1 MRKAARRLRVGGSAR
16 GLGRKAG
23 ARLTAAQP
31 AAQSVDPDLRT
42 RPLVVAVE
50 VAGVRC
56 RRQPRLARTFPVPD
70 RPVELALL
78 RPAVGDRAAI
88 RTQFSLIASGW
99 SVPEPDIAVV
109 PGSLRD
115 YATKHPASA
124 LLVVEVSNTSLK
136 QDRLSKSRI
145 YAAANIPEYWI
156 VNLRESVVE
165 VMRDPDPASALYRD
179 TRICTAGDAL
189 ELVALP
195 GARVAVA
202 ELLPARR

>member
-1 MRKAARRLRVGGSAR
+1 MSEFAPQQPEAPTRIPTSEYLRLIETGV
-16 GLGRKAG
+16 LGK
-23 ARLTAAQP
+23 
-31 AAQSVDPDLRT
+31 D
-42 RPLVVAVE
+42 
-50 VAGVRC
+50 
-56 RRQPRLARTFPVPD
+56 D
-70 RPVELALL
+70 RVELLGGVIVAMTPSDPMHATATMLATFALE
-78 RPAVGDRAAI
+78 RAVGDRAAI

-115 YATKHPASA
+115 YATAHPASA

-165 VMRDPDPASALYRD
+165 VMRDPDPATALYRD

-202 ELLPARR
+202 ELLPKRS

>member
-1 MRKAARRLRVGGSAR
+1 MSDFAPQQPEAPTRIPTAEYLRLIETGVLGKEDRVELLGGVIVAMTPSDPSHATATMRATFA
-16 GLGRKAG
+16 
-23 ARLTAAQP
+23 
-31 AAQSVDPDLRT
+31 
-42 RPLVVAVE
+42 
-50 VAGVRC
+50 
-56 RRQPRLARTFPVPD
+56 LAR
-70 RPVELALL
+70 
-78 RPAVGDRAAI
+78 AVGSRAAI
-88 RTQFSLIASGW
+88 RTQFSLIAGAW
-99 SVPEPDIAVV
+99 SVPEPDVAVV
-109 PGSLRD
+109 PGTLDD
-115 YATKHPASA
+115 YEHAHPTTAR
-124 LLVVEVSNTSLK
+124 LVVEVSNTSLK

-165 VMRDPDPASALYRD
+165 VMRDPDPATALYRD

>member
-1 MRKAARRLRVGGSAR
+1 MSEFAPQQPEAPTRIPTSEYLRLIETGV
-16 GLGRKAG
+16 LGRDDRVELLGGVIVAMTPSDPSH
-23 ARLTAAQP
+23 ATATMRATF
-31 AAQSVDPDLRT
+31 A
-42 RPLVVAVE
+42 
-50 VAGVRC
+50 
-56 RRQPRLARTFPVPD
+56 LAR
-70 RPVELALL
+70 
-78 RPAVGDRAAI
+78 AVGSRAAI
-88 RTQFSLIASGW
+88 RTQFSLIAGAW
-99 SVPEPDIAVV
+99 SVPEPDVAVV
-109 PGSLRD
+109 PGTLDD
-115 YATKHPASA
+115 YEHAHPTTA

-165 VMRDPDPASALYRD
+165 VMRDPDPATALYRD

-189 ELVALP
+189 EVAALP